1 MRFAPVGVMALDEP
15 AARPLPSPSP
25 SSSPAAGRGRLIG
38 FACGAGAAL
47 IWGIQA
53 VVSRQSVADGL
64 GPVDVTV
71 LRFVTAAVALL
82 PFALMRLKP
91 FPVGRLGWRKALIL
105 TFFAGAPFST
115 VLVGG
120 STFAP
125 ALHTAVIAPSLIPV
139 VTALLAYAVMG
150 EKSPL
155 GRIVGLALIVTGI
168 GLFAGQGLFQGGQE
182 GAWRGD
188 LLFVLA
194 STMWAIFGLL
204 AKRWGADAFDLTISL
219 SILSLA
225 VLPLLAFVVPL
236 KLAGASLSAIALQ
249 AGYQGLLVGVAS
261 VFLYASANQTLGAAR
276 ASLFLPLVPA
286 ITAVASA
293 ILLGE
298 WPSAL
303 ELVGMVIVMAGM
315 TIAMRA

>member
-1 MRFAPVGVMALDEP
+1 MALDEP
-15 AARPLPSPSP
+15 AARPLPPPSP
-25 SSSPAAGRGRLIG
+25 AVGRGRLFG

-71 LRFVTAAVALL
+71 LRFVTAAAALL

-155 GRIVGLALIVTGI
+155 GRIVGLVLIVTGI
-168 GLFAGQGLFQGGQE
+168 LLFAGQGLFQGGQE

-298 WPSAL
+298 WPSAV

>member
-1 MRFAPVGVMALDEP
+1 MTILRARWRKATRPMAETRP
-15 AARPLPSPSP
+15 AA
-25 SSSPAAGRGRLIG
+25 PASRDALMGL
-38 FACGAGAAL
+38 ACGAGAAL

-53 VVSRQSVADGL
+53 VVSRRSVGDGL
-64 GPVDVTV
+64 GPVDVTL
-71 LRFVTAAVALL
+71 LRFLTAAAVLI
-82 PFALMRLKP
+82 PFGLMRLKP
-91 FPVGRLGWRKALIL
+91 FPVGRLGWKRSLVL
-105 TFFAGAPFST
+105 TLFAGAPFST

-139 VTALLAYAVMG
+139 VTALIAYAAYR
-150 EKSPL
+150 ETSPPARIL
-155 GRIVGLALIVTGI
+155 GLVLIVTGI
-168 GLFAGQGLFQGGQE
+168 ALVAGQGLIAGASD

-194 STMWAIFGLL
+194 STMWAIFGIL
-204 AKRWGADAFDLTISL
+204 AKRWQADALDITITL

-225 VLPLLAFVVPL
+225 VLPLLALAVPL
-236 KLAGASLSAIALQ
+236 KIASAGMGAIALQ
-249 AGYQGLLVGVAS
+249 AIYQGLLVGIAS
-261 VFLYASANQTLGAAR
+261 VFLYATANQRLGAAR

-298 WPSAL
+298 WPSAS
-303 ELVGMVIVMAGM
+303 ELIGMAVVMTGM
-315 TIAMRA
+315 TIAIRA